1 MGHATPAPPTTPVP
15 AAGATPSTPSVHLPS
30 PATWVVSPGDN
41 LWSVAESNLA
51 RAWGRR
57 PTDSE
62 VDRYWLRLIEANRS
76 RLADPGNPD
85 LIFVGQV
92 FELPPP

>member
-1 MGHATPAPPTTPVP
+1 MI
-15 AAGATPSTPSVHLPS
+15 
-30 PATWVVSPGDN
+30 SPGDN

-62 VDRYWLRLIEANRS
+62 VDRYWLRLIQANRS

-85 LIFVGQV
+85 LVFPGQV
-92 FELPPP
+92 FELPSP